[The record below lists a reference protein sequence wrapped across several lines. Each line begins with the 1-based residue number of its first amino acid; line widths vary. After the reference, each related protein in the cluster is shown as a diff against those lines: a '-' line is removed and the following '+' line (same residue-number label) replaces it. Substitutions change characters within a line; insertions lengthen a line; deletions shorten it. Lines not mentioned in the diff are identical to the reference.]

1 MERIVGPRSGKSLPG
16 RDPAGRFGRGTR
28 WPENGYGGRKRSRFL
43 PPYFFVFR
51 LSFPSPVGMPDV
63 GVSMRGRVEKRIGRR
78 SELCGFRFGTD
89 GTDGTRA
96 RPAGAFGAGKSFACR
111 GVMAVYAGR
120 WVKAVFSEAVP
131 CAVENREVRFLSP
144 LHAQFFAACVRI
156 VLSSNDPESL
166 SAIEADGFPVFCI
179 DIQPEAFVQ
188 GPGLFEQASADAL
201 ALTIGIDEQ
210 GGDEISDQGYETRQA
225 PGRFILMDESAGRRQ
240 IASAHG
246 VRLFFPIGSVDERMS
261 RNGAAQPD
269 VQHGVRV
276 LRFER
281 ADHGQG
287 IKEEGIR

>member
-1 MERIVGPRSGKSLPG
+1 MTRSTFNVLFG
-16 RDPAGRFGRGTR
+16 RDCAVPVSEPVERT
-28 WPENGYGGRKRSRFL
+28 GYG
-43 PPYFFVFR
+43 
-51 LSFPSPVGMPDV
+51 PD
-63 GVSMRGRVEKRIGRR
+63 
-78 SELCGFRFGTD
+78 
-89 GTDGTRA
+89 RA
-96 RPAGAFGAGKSFACR
+96 MAAGAFGSGKSFACR
-111 GVMAVYAGR
+111 AAVAAGEGKSVNDR
-120 WVKAVFSEAVP
+120 CFSDAVP
-131 CAVENREVRFLSP
+131 CVGDENKDGRFSFP
-144 LHAQFFAACVRI
+144 LHAQFFVVCVRI

-166 SAIEADGFPVFCI
+166 SAVEVDGFPVFCI

-261 RNGAAQPD
+261 RNGAAQPYIR
-269 VQHGVRV
+269 HGVHV

-281 ADHGQG
+281 TDHGRQE
-287 IKEEGIR
+287 KKKVPLWVPS

>member
-1 MERIVGPRSGKSLPG
+1 MSECRCEGVSKNGSAGGRGSAVFVSERMERTAHGPG
-16 RDPAGRFGRGTR
+16 RPIAAASWR
-28 WPENGYGGRKRSRFL
+28 
-43 PPYFFVFR
+43 
-51 LSFPSPVGMPDV
+51 
-63 GVSMRGRVEKRIGRR
+63 SMR
-78 SELCGFRFGTD
+78 
-89 GTDGTRA
+89 
-96 RPAGAFGAGKSFACR
+96 
-111 GVMAVYAGR
+111 GR
-120 WVKAVFSEAVP
+120 WVKAVFSETVP
-131 CAVENREVRFLSP
+131 CAVENREGRFLSP

-166 SAIEADGFPVFCI
+166 SAVEADGFPVFCI

-225 PGRFILMDESAGRRQ
+225 SGRFILMDESAGRRQ

-261 RNGAAQPD
+261 RNGTAQPD

-287 IKEEGIR
+287 IKEEGILSGYLHGFCD

>member
-1 MERIVGPRSGKSLPG
+1 
-16 RDPAGRFGRGTR
+16 
-28 WPENGYGGRKRSRFL
+28 
-43 PPYFFVFR
+43 
-51 LSFPSPVGMPDV
+51 
-63 GVSMRGRVEKRIGRR
+63 MRGRVEKRMGRR

-89 GTDGTRA
+89 HGPGRPIADGA
-96 RPAGAFGAGKSFACR
+96 CGAGKSFACR
-111 GVMAVYAGR
+111 GIMAVDARGAMGE
-120 WVKAVFSEAVP
+120 AVFSETVP
-131 CAVENREVRFLSP
+131 CAVENRGFRFLSP

-166 SAIEADGFPVFCI
+166 SAVEADGFPVFCI